1 MASDLPCDSEPRDR
15 EVLAEASAIRQITI
29 SAQRYGSCP
38 ADRGAHARLL
48 LIYSL
53 RLAIHQLGVWAA
65 AGVCLRGLE
74 RGE

>member
-1 MASDLPCDSEPRDR
+1 MTASDLPCDVEPPR
-15 EVLAEASAIRQITI
+15 EDLTEASAIRQITLI
-29 SAQRYGSCP
+29 AQRYGSSP
-38 ADRGAHARLL
+38 AHRDTYARLL

-53 RLAIHQLGVWAA
+53 RLAIHQLGVWVA